1 MSPQKGNKM
10 SLNWNAEN
18 VACWDSLPRKR
29 QDELCVSVA
38 YQSMAIGINRI
49 TKNNISEWCKRSELV
64 RKVLGIH
71 GGCMDGPG
79 ISGEYYELE
88 DPSFIKHMVGFHT
101 NVTQLSQPKF
111 LKKLYESY
119 GRDRNESWRSINK
132 KPENYNLPEGTFD
145 D

>member
-1 MSPQKGNKM
+1 M

-18 VACWDSLPRKR
+18 VACWDSLSTERKN
-29 QDELCVSVA
+29 QLSYGVA
-38 YQSMAIGINRI
+38 YQAMAIGINRI
-49 TKNNISEWCKRSELV
+49 TESNISEWCKRSNLV
-64 RKVLGIH
+64 RKVLGVH
-71 GGCMDGPG
+71 GGRMDGPG
-79 ISGEYYELE
+79 IGGGYYELE

-101 NVTQLSQPKF
+101 NVTQLSQPQF

>member
-1 MSPQKGNKM
+1 M

-18 VACWDSLPRKR
+18 VACWDSLSTKR
-29 QDELCVSVA
+29 QNELSYGVA
-38 YQSMAIGINRI
+38 YQAMAIGINRI
-49 TKNNISEWCKRSELV
+49 TENNISEWCKRSNLV
-64 RKVLGIH
+64 REVLGIH
-71 GGCMDGPG
+71 GGRMDGPG
-79 ISGEYYELE
+79 IGGGYYELE

-101 NVTQLSQPKF
+101 NVTQLSQPQF
-111 LKKLYESY
+111 LKKLYEAF